1 MFLESPSDVRQL
13 LNENVAVIKFTKAD
27 GSERELR
34 GTRNLGSVPDDKQ
47 PKGTGRKLSDEI
59 ITVFDLDIN
68 EWRSFDFNRLNSFE
82 VVS

>member
-13 LNENVAVIKFTKAD
+13 LNENVAVIKFTKLD

-34 GTRNLGSVPDDKQ
+34 GTRNLGIVPEDKH
-47 PKGTGRKLSDEI
+47 PMGAGRNLSDEI

-68 EWRSFDFNRLNSFE
+68 EWRSFDFSRLNSFE
-82 VVS
+82 VMS